1 MRNSLK
7 QALITVLILAAA
19 CAEELPPVTYF
30 AHDWLV
36 VSTTDK
42 DQKVTKPVHG
52 YVMSFAT
59 AGKVWWTMDR
69 HSCSANYVCISD
81 ENVAISDLDCTENC
95 CETGFT
101 SRLKEYM
108 AAAINYEVSEDTLVL
123 SGGIGSIKLARTT
136 DCSNVG
142 CQKNLRSPFYV
153 KVTHADGSTVS
164 LTSSRVVR
172 VSDEAIL
179 TSETFTSPSTTGN
192 YYLTHDSD
200 RRDFI
205 GREVKVRFEG
215 FIGDDKV
222 ASREF
227 TLTGDCC
234 VVSILSG
241 DLNIVI

>member
-1 MRNSLK
+1 MLL
-7 QALITVLILAAA
+7 AVLVLAAA
-19 CAEELPPVTYF
+19 CAEELPPVDYF

-42 DQKVTKPVHG
+42 DQQVTKPVHG
-52 YVMSFAT
+52 YMMSFAT
-59 AGKVWWTMDR
+59 AGKLWWTMDR
-69 HSCSANYVCISD
+69 HSCSANYVRLSD

-95 CETGFT
+95 CETGFNR
-101 SRLKEYM
+101 RLKEYTIS
-108 AAAINYEVSEDTLVL
+108 AITYQLSEDTLVL
-123 SGGIGSIKLARTT
+123 SGGVGSLKLARTT
-136 DCSNVG
+136 DCNDVG

-153 KVTHADGSTVS
+153 KITHADGSIVS

-172 VSDEAIL
+172 ASDEAIL
-179 TSETFTSPSTTGN
+179 TSEAFTSSSTTGN

-200 RRDFI
+200 RLDFI

-234 VVSILSG
+234 EVSIVSG